1 MNHLDFSTIQRLD
14 KSFITDD
21 FKEKESDLIYK
32 ISFKGQ
38 ELYIYLLIE
47 FQSTVDKFMAIRMLR
62 YICEFYEFLI
72 QKKIKR
78 LPPVFPMLLYNGDA
92 KWTAKS
98 NIKDL
103 IIHSIPCKYIPKFEF
118 YPVIVNKFSKEFL
131 LTLQNAVSAIFYV
144 ENSDVNELKE
154 NFDKIVNLLKSE
166 QSEIITLFREWINN
180 FLGYIDKSVNDT
192 IFDLEEE
199 KAMFSTALK
208 RHDDNIKNE
217 AMQKGIQKG
226 EEMGEKNKAIKT
238 AKKML
243 SLNYPIDDIVVIT
256 GLKREDIEKL
266 K

>member
-1 MNHLDFSTIQRLD
+1 MNHLDFSTLQRLD

-32 ISFKGQ
+32 ISFNGQ

-92 KWTAKS
+92 KWTAES

-118 YPVIVNKFSKEFL
+118 YPVIVNKFSKESL
-131 LTLQNAVSAIFYV
+131 LTLQNAVSAIF
-144 ENSDVNELKE
+144 
-154 NFDKIVNLLKSE
+154 NF
-166 QSEIITLFREWINN
+166 
-180 FLGYIDKSVNDT
+180 IDKYKSIRPHSSLQNLT
-192 IFDLEEE
+192 SIEYE
-199 KAMFSTALK
+199 
-208 RHDDNIKNE
+208 NIL
-217 AMQKGIQKG
+217 
-226 EEMGEKNKAIKT
+226 IKT
-238 AKKML
+238 KRKFKTVYSFKL
-243 SLNYPIDDIVVIT
+243 SFLEHQPDCVYFC
-256 GLKREDIEKL
+256 
-266 K
+266 